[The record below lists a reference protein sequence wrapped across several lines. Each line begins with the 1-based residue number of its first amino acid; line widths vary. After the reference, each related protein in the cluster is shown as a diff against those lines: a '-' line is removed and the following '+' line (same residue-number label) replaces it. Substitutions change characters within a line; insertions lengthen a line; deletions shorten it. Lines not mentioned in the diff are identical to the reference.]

1 MSKYILRIE
10 KGKDFDG
17 EMEEWTPQGE
27 AIESDG
33 YVLIS
38 FNGKNV
44 TTAIQG
50 PSLSDLK
57 DWMQQNDMASTVIRA
72 AAVLAEAELK
82 AQQMYKAARNEEVK
96 ARMRRILTE
105 ED

>member
-17 EMEEWTPQGE
+17 EMEKWTPQGE
-27 AIESDG
+27 AIESNG

-38 FNGKNV
+38 FDGKSV

-50 PSLSDLK
+50 TSLSDLK
-57 DWMQQNDMASTVIRA
+57 DWMRQNDMTSMMIRA
-72 AAVLAEAELK
+72 AAVLAEAEIK